1 MTQNKTKTVT
11 RKIGL
16 NKGKR
21 RIWLENKVLTDNGIN
36 VGMRFNA
43 INGDN
48 RLLIEI
54 TPNGDRKIASRKTS
68 KTDST
73 LLPIIDMSAA
83 TITNSFADDVT
94 SVTVIKVD
102 CGLVLVGNK

>member
-1 MTQNKTKTVT
+1 MTQNQTKTVT
-11 RKIGL
+11 RRIGL

-36 VGMRFNA
+36 HGMRFNA
-43 INGDN
+43 VNGTN

-54 TPNGDRKIASRKTS
+54 APDGARKIAGKPDR
-68 KTDST
+68 
-73 LLPIIDMSAA
+73 PIIDMSAA
-83 TITNSFADDVT
+83 TITNSFSDDVT
-94 SVTVIKVD
+94 SVTVIKVE